1 MSRPPRF
8 GLSGIPH
15 HVVQLGCNHAPAFFC
30 DDDFLWYKAC
40 LGHAATEHYC
50 RVHAYT
56 LAPNQV
62 HLLIT
67 PDQPHAIAHLMQSIG
82 RTYVQHVNRRLNRI
96 GTLWAGRYKASL
108 VEPGSWLVRTQLCIE
123 HLPVRLGLVRRADEY
138 LWSSCPAHTNRRP
151 DAIIVDHASYLELG
165 TDAQTRARAYC
176 AMGLTQCDT
185 HSTQIIERAL
195 AQCAV
200 VGGPVFQDTIAQLVT
215 RTVHPGQRG
224 RPPKCRHRGEEQQ
237 GDHLAQELDS

>member
-15 HVVQLGCNHAPAFFC
+15 HVIQLGYNHAPAFFC
-30 DDDFLWYKAC
+30 DDHFLWYKAC
-40 LGHAATEHYC
+40 LGHAAMEYCC

-67 PDQPHAIAHLMQSIG
+67 PDQPHAISHLMQSIG
-82 RTYVQHVNRRLNRI
+82 RTYVQHVNKRLGRI

-108 VEPGSWLVRTQLCIE
+108 VEPGSWLLRTQRYIE
-123 HLPVRLGLVRRADEY
+123 HLPVCLGLVPHADEY
-138 LWSSCPAHTNRRP
+138 RWSSYPAHINRRP

-165 TDAQTRARAYC
+165 TDAQARARAYG
-176 AMGLTQCDT
+176 AKSLFPCDT
-185 HSTQIIERAL
+185 HSSQIIERAL
-195 AQCAV
+195 TQCAV
-200 VGGPVFQDTIAQLVT
+200 VGGAAFQDRIASLVT
-215 RTVHPGQRG
+215 RTVYPGQRG
-224 RPPKCRHRGEEQQ
+224 RPPNYRRRGEK
-237 GDHLAQELDS
+237 